1 MNDQPR
7 KFVSAKFLM
16 DRYEISR
23 ETIYKYMKEYSFPPQ
38 IKLTPGAAR
47 WDLAEV
53 EAWEARRL
61 GDSAQCPIDARS

>member
-7 KFVSAKFLM
+7 KFVSAKFLQ
-16 DRYEISR
+16 DRYEVSR
-23 ETIYKYMKEYSFPPQ
+23 ETIYKYMKEYDFPSQ

-47 WDLAEV
+47 WNLAEV

-61 GDSAQCPIDARS
+61 GDNA